1 MLVVAMSPVSTQE
14 WRCLPAVDVIFA
26 EEGGEGV
33 REDTLRVTI
42 APSLANLEWR
52 QSQDGDHPQQSK
64 APDSKEED
72 ICKVASESV
81 LIRRDVML
89 NDHEGQPIA
98 HLKRW
103 PVFSLQKLF

>member
-1 MLVVAMSPVSTQE
+1 MLAVAMSPVSIQE

-42 APSLANLEWR
+42 PPSLANLEWR
-52 QSQDGDHPQQSK
+52 QSQDGEHPQQSE
-64 APDSKEED
+64 APNCEEED
-72 ICKVASESV
+72 ICKVAPEAV
-81 LIRRDVML
+81 LISRDVVL

-98 HLKRW
+98 HLK
-103 PVFSLQKLF
+103 